1 MESALAEKKNKK
13 KKTRGWGNKS
23 PAEKDKFPLLSDLD
37 HFRKRGGGKC
47 DGQHRSDPSAAALLW
62 PLATVFMHWLQNGQT
77 RQTARQTDRWIF
89 KKCHQTTEVYE
100 HQIVKRGVNEKKKNT
115 VWIM

>member
-1 MESALAEKKNKK
+1 MLWVKKKKKKK

-47 DGQHRSDPSAAALLW
+47 DGQHRCEPSAAALLW
-62 PLATVFMHWLQNGQT
+62 PLAKVFMHWLQNKQPASQPD
-77 RQTARQTDRWIF
+77 RQIDGYS
-89 KKCHQTTEVYE
+89 KKCHQTTEV
-100 HQIVKRGVNEKKKNT
+100 
-115 VWIM
+115 